1 MLCKRFADMCPDTNS
16 SLGIDK
22 SFFAKRDFDV
32 ISPWLTHDSW
42 QTTAYT
48 AVETPFLLASP
59 KA

>member
-1 MLCKRFADMCPDTNS
+1 MCPDTNS